1 MQETTRVSYEK
12 VNLLFQNNTGQKRN
26 WKKISIS
33 STLFQR
39 PLFQRN
45 VVLKYILRN
54 GALKLQIQLYY
65 CY

>member
-39 PLFQRN
+39 PLFQGN